1 MKGDIHVM
9 PATGKR
15 WAVDVESTEQSVVFY
30 DTEQEA
36 IDAGKAKASRNQVE
50 LLIHGLDGRVRERDM
65 YGRNPRKNRG

>member
-36 IDAGKAKASRNQVE
+36 IDAGKEKASREQVE
-50 LLIHGLDGRVRERDM
+50 LLIHGLDGRVRKRDTC
-65 YGRNPRKNRG
+65 GRNPRNNWG

>member
-30 DTEQEA
+30 DTRQEA
-36 IDAGKAKASRNQVE
+36 IDAGKAKASRDQVE
-50 LLIHGLDGRVRERDM
+50 LLIHGLR
-65 YGRNPRKNRG
+65 PRLRAQYVWPQSTQHLG